1 MEILYIDE
9 GDENTDW
16 IKKVRKDRE
25 KREEE
30 EKRKKKN
37 N

>member
-30 EKRKKKN
+30 KKRRKKN